1 MKNREAAVLLV
12 DDHALILQGLQ
23 SVISEMPEIGEVCIA
38 SSGNEAL
45 SILEKKTFDLY
56 LLDLELPEMDGLTLL
71 KQIRRKYPAA
81 RIIVNTMHEE
91 PWVIRK
97 IMQLDLNGVVLK
109 SGEVSELIDAVR
121 AVLQGGVYFC
131 REFKELELQSV
142 KRKRDVPEC
151 SMWLTQREKEVL
163 REIAAGMQTREI
175 AERLHVSVNTVE
187 SHRKSLMLKLEARNA
202 VELVVKAIRMGLV
215 LVEM

>member
-142 KRKRDVPEC
+142 RRKRDVPEC

-175 AERLHVSVNTVE
+175 AERLHVSVNMVE

-215 LVEM
+215 QVEM

>member
-142 KRKRDVPEC
+142 RRKRDVLEC
-151 SMWLTQREKEVL
+151 SMC
-163 REIAAGMQTREI
+163 
-175 AERLHVSVNTVE
+175 
-187 SHRKSLMLKLEARNA
+187 
-202 VELVVKAIRMGLV
+202 
-215 LVEM
+215 

>member
-1 MKNREAAVLLV
+1 MV

-142 KRKRDVPEC
+142 RRKRDVLEC

-215 LVEM
+215 QVEM

>member
-142 KRKRDVPEC
+142 RRKRDVPEC

-175 AERLHVSVNTVE
+175 AERLHVE

-215 LVEM
+215 QVEM

>member
-1 MKNREAAVLLV
+1 MKNREAAILLV

-142 KRKRDVPEC
+142 RRKRDVPEC

-215 LVEM
+215 QVEM

>member
-56 LLDLELPEMDGLTLL
+56 ILDLELPEMDGLTLL

-142 KRKRDVPEC
+142 RRKRDVPEC

-215 LVEM
+215 QVEM

>member
-1 MKNREAAVLLV
+1 MV

-142 KRKRDVPEC
+142 RRKRDVPEC

-215 LVEM
+215 QVEM

>member
-142 KRKRDVPEC
+142 RRKRDVLEC

-215 LVEM
+215 QVEM

>member
-142 KRKRDVPEC
+142 RRKRDVPEC

-163 REIAAGMQTREI
+163 REIATGMQTREI

-215 LVEM
+215 QVEM

>member
-142 KRKRDVPEC
+142 RRKRDVPEC

-175 AERLHVSVNTVE
+175 AEHLHVSVNTVE

-215 LVEM
+215 QVEM

>member
-1 MKNREAAVLLV
+1 MKNREAAILLV

-131 REFKELELQSV
+131 REFKGLELQSV
-142 KRKRDVPEC
+142 RRKRDVPEC

-215 LVEM
+215 QVEM

>member
-163 REIAAGMQTREI
+163 REIATGMQTREI

-215 LVEM
+215 QVEM

>member
-97 IMQLDLNGVVLK
+97 IMQLDLNGIVLK

-142 KRKRDVPEC
+142 RRKRDVPEC

-215 LVEM
+215 QVEM

>member
-215 LVEM
+215 QVEM

>member
-109 SGEVSELIDAVR
+109 SGEVSELIDTVR

-142 KRKRDVPEC
+142 RRKRDVLEC

-215 LVEM
+215 QVEM

>member
-91 PWVIRK
+91 SWVIRK

-142 KRKRDVPEC
+142 RRKRDVLEC

-215 LVEM
+215 QVEM

>member
-142 KRKRDVPEC
+142 IRKRDVPEC

-163 REIAAGMQTREI
+163 REIATGMQTREI

-215 LVEM
+215 QVEM

>member
-1 MKNREAAVLLV
+1 MKNREAAILLV

-142 KRKRDVPEC
+142 RRKRDVLEC

-215 LVEM
+215 QVEM

>member
-38 SSGNEAL
+38 LSGNEAL

-142 KRKRDVPEC
+142 RRKRDVPEC

-215 LVEM
+215 QVEM

>member
-109 SGEVSELIDAVR
+109 SGEVLELIDAVR

-142 KRKRDVPEC
+142 RRKRDVPEC

-215 LVEM
+215 QVEM